1 MAAARVAKANHGGP
15 KGAFDGWNHLINLV
29 EFEGRRYLVD
39 FGFGA
44 NGELFRY

>member
-1 MAAARVAKANHGGP
+1 MAAARVAKVNHGGS
-15 KGAFDGWNHLINLV
+15 KGVFDGWNHLTNLV

-39 FGFGA
+39 VGFGA